1 MPAEKSAT
9 WTALL
14 LGDVVG
20 APGRKAVS
28 DYLPLLK
35 AKYKP
40 HLVIVNGENAEDSG
54 AGLTPENFVELRQA
68 GADLITTGNHVWEQE
83 SLSELLASETRLL
96 RPANYPQGLPGHGLA
111 LLSLPDLLHP
121 VAVVNLQGRYRMA
134 PIDDPFQAA
143 NALLERL
150 KGQTPYILVDF
161 HAEDTLEKEAMGWA
175 LDGRVSA
182 VVGSHTHVATRD
194 ERILPQGTAF
204 QTDLGMCGPR
214 DSIIGNNRA
223 LSLRRALTQLPL
235 KGEIADGP
243 CEVRGLKVEVSV
255 ESGKALSVERLFWG
269 PETGNSVTF

>member
-28 DYLPLLK
+28 QYLPLLK
-35 AKYKP
+35 AKYEP
-40 HLVIVNGENAEDSG
+40 LLVVVNGENAEDSG
-54 AGLTPENFVELRQA
+54 AGLTPENVLELWQA
-68 GADLITTGNHVWEQE
+68 GADVITTGNHVWEQE
-83 SLSELLASETRLL
+83 SLSELLASEPRLL

-111 LLSLPDLLHP
+111 LISPPELLHP
-121 VAVVNLQGRYRMA
+121 IAVLNLQGRYRLA
-134 PIDDPFQAA
+134 PIDDPFQVA
-143 NALLERL
+143 NTYLESL
-150 KGQTPYILVDF
+150 KGQTPFILVDF
-161 HAEDTLEKEAMGWA
+161 HAEDTSEKEAMGWA
-175 LDGRVSA
+175 LDGRVTA

-214 DSIIGNNRA
+214 ESIIGNNRA

-235 KGEIADGP
+235 KGEVADGP
-243 CEVRGLKVEVSV
+243 SEVRGLRVEVSV
-255 ESGKALSVERLFWG
+255 ESGKALAVERLCWPVSG
-269 PETGNSVTF
+269 SEVTF